1 MDCIGLQ
8 ALSDSSESDIDES
21 LTNPDRINEDVLI
34 DNSIQS
40 DADAHVPKEPTIEEK
55 KEYLYS
61 QYKDGLKILMKGSY
75 DEAEA
80 QFELILANSY
90 LSMVKKR
97 IHLFV

>member
-8 ALSDSSESDIDES
+8 ALSDSSQSDIDES
-21 LTNPDRINEDVLI
+21 LTHADRIDEDVLI

-40 DADAHVPKEPTIEEK
+40 DADTHAPKEPTIEEK
-55 KEYLYS
+55 KDYLYS

-75 DEAEA
+75 DEAET

-90 LSMVKKR
+90 LSMVKKE
-97 IHLFV
+97 